1 MAIAN
6 GYATLAEFKAWRTVE
21 STDATDDGVIEQC
34 IEAASRYIDNETG
47 RTFYARSETRYYDAV
62 GGRRLKL
69 DDDLLA
75 ITTLTNGD
83 DVAIADTEYN
93 LWPKN
98 NAPYSEIRLKASSST
113 LWVMDSDGNSEAVIS
128 IAGTWGYLAAAPHD
142 IRQVCLMIAH
152 NMDAR
157 RTGENVSSTVKVTAF
172 GVVVTPTDIPGIAA
186 QVFRKYKRLI

>member
-1 MAIAN
+1 MAIEN
-6 GYATLAEFKAWRTVE
+6 GYATLAEFKAWKTVG
-21 STDATDDGVIEQC
+21 STDAGDDAVIEQC

-62 GGRRLKL
+62 GGRTLML

-83 DVAIADTEYN
+83 DIEIASTEYN

-98 NAPYSEIRLKASSST
+98 DPPYSEIKLKASSST
-113 LWVMDSDGNSEAVIS
+113 LWQMDSDGNVEAVIDVE
-128 IAGTWGYLAAAPHD
+128 GTWGYVATAPHD
-142 IRQVCLMIAH
+142 IRQVCLMITQ
-152 NMDAR
+152 NMDGR

-172 GVVVTPTDIPGIAA
+172 GVVVTPTDIPGMAA